1 MGEIKIVA
9 ICIVS
14 IFIIINLIINENLR
28 AKIFSILNKRIFKTK
43 ILIKDL
49 LIIAIFL
56 VIIWRSINLLNK
68 TKENFDFINEDISNQ
83 EESLNKSIENGK
95 IQNSKYDELMKLETN
110 IENCKNPYIPDNFK
124 YLEGAWNTGFV
135 IEDEKGNQF
144 VWVPCTNNQ
153 NDEDIPI
160 LKKQKFTTD
169 NETYFDCYEED
180 WFEDFIKSSLENG
193 GFYISRFEIGN
204 ENDIPVSKKGK
215 EIWDNISLG
224 EAKKISENMYN
235 DINSKLIN
243 GYAFDTAI
251 SFIYNNIDTADVPKS
266 TGITGNKSYKN
277 IYDLFDDN
285 LEWTS
290 EQRYGFYLCRGTI
303 NIWDE
308 NLLFDRFMKND
319 KATLNNLCF
328 RTIIYK

>member
-28 AKIFSILNKRIFKTK
+28 TKIFSILNKRIFKTK
-43 ILIKDL
+43 ILIKNL

-68 TKENFDFINEDISNQ
+68 IKENFDFINEDISNQ

-169 NETYFDCYEED
+169 NETYFDCYEEY

-215 EIWDNISLG
+215 EIWDNISLV

-328 RTIIYK
+328 RTIIYR

>member
-28 AKIFSILNKRIFKTK
+28 TKIFSILNKRIFKTK

-56 VIIWRSINLLNK
+56 IIIWRSINLLNK
-68 TKENFDFINEDISNQ
+68 IKKNFDFINEDISDQ
-83 EESLNKSIENGK
+83 DESLNKSIENGK

-110 IENCKNPYIPDNFK
+110 IENCKNPYIPNNFK

-169 NETYFDCYEED
+169 NETYFDCYEEY

-204 ENDIPVSKKGK
+204 ENDIPVSKKEK
-215 EIWDNISLG
+215 EIWDNISIG

-251 SFIYNNIDTADVPKS
+251 SFIYNNIS
-266 TGITGNKSYKN
+266 S
-277 IYDLFDDN
+277 
-285 LEWTS
+285 
-290 EQRYGFYLCRGTI
+290 
-303 NIWDE
+303 
-308 NLLFDRFMKND
+308 
-319 KATLNNLCF
+319 
-328 RTIIYK
+328 

>member
-14 IFIIINLIINENLR
+14 IFIIINLTINENLR
-28 AKIFSILNKRIFKTK
+28 SKIFSILNKRIFKTK

-56 VIIWRSINLLNK
+56 VIIWCSINLLNK

-110 IENCKNPYIPDNFK
+110 IENCKNPYIPNNFK

-169 NETYFDCYEED
+169 NETYFDCYEEY

-204 ENDIPVSKKGK
+204 ENDIPVS
-215 EIWDNISLG
+215 NISIV

-303 NIWDE
+303 NIWNE

-328 RTIIYK
+328 RTIIYR

>member
-28 AKIFSILNKRIFKTK
+28 SKIFSILNKRIFKTK

-68 TKENFDFINEDISNQ
+68 IKENFDFINEDISDQ
-83 EESLNKSIENGK
+83 DESLNKSIENGK

-180 WFEDFIKSSLENG
+180 WFEDFIKSSLEMED
-193 GFYISRFEIGN
+193 FIFQ
-204 ENDIPVSKKGK
+204 DLK
-215 EIWDNISLG
+215 
-224 EAKKISENMYN
+224 SE
-235 DINSKLIN
+235 
-243 GYAFDTAI
+243 
-251 SFIYNNIDTADVPKS
+251 
-266 TGITGNKSYKN
+266 
-277 IYDLFDDN
+277 
-285 LEWTS
+285 
-290 EQRYGFYLCRGTI
+290 
-303 NIWDE
+303 
-308 NLLFDRFMKND
+308 MKMIV
-319 KATLNNLCF
+319 L
-328 RTIIYK
+328 